1 MLPTG
6 SDLRALR
13 AKLLE
18 RLGNVKQFFE
28 ATNVGFG
35 LNSSPYWSAFDALR
49 RNKPLA
55 EEFVGQ
61 LQALLDFLDSE
72 LAPALLAAQNA
83 TGAAQNPVTGW
94 PNSAGPL
101 PAATSGAGS
110 GTAASIGNL
119 HGDETR
125 ILDNLHPPIVVP
137 KAPPSGPPVRAP
149 IATPPTP
156 GIIQRRP
163 EPTKAEEPPHKP
175 PPAQQA
181 PKAAEATPV
190 SSHKARPSADFAGE
204 LSLADVLIADR
215 DLLAEPPAPVVPV
228 PVRRPA
234 EGLLPGMTA
243 MPPKATPSSAI
254 ESQAPAAV
262 PSVAAQETGR
272 GIKLPPIARVSGAAA
287 SSADTANRAAAKVAK
302 SLETGQAHTKPAETA
317 KPEPKPTPVVKPEP
331 KPTPVVK
338 PEPKPT
344 PVAKPEPKP
353 APVAKPEPKPTP
365 VVKPEPKPA
374 EAIKTQA
381 KPADTSKAQ
390 AKPAET
396 VKAQPKLAETVKPEP
411 KLTETVKPE
420 AKSGA
425 AAKPEPKPAVVVKPQ
440 PKPVEAAQAKPAEN
454 KPVPVAKAAEN
465 KPVSVAKT
473 APATVASQASVPA
486 TSKPALASKP
496 TAVKVAAAKLAAV
509 KATVEKAPVLD
520 QSDLSDPAMSP
531 SQFFR
536 VFDAKLDD
544 KNEK

>member
-1 MLPTG
+1 M
-6 SDLRALR
+6 R

-94 PNSAGPL
+94 PNSPGPF

-119 HGDETR
+119 HGDETQ

-234 EGLLPGMTA
+234 EGPLPGMTA

-254 ESQAPAAV
+254 ESQAPAAA

-302 SLETGQAHTKPAETA
+302 SLDTGQAHTKPADTA
-317 KPEPKPTPVVKPEP
+317 KPEPKPAPVVKPEP
-331 KPTPVVK
+331 KPAPVVK
-338 PEPKPT
+338 PEPKPA
-344 PVAKPEPKP
+344 PVVKPEPKPAPVVKPEPKP
-353 APVAKPEPKPTP
+353 APVAKPEPKPAP

-381 KPADTSKAQ
+381 KPAETNNAQ

-425 AAKPEPKPAVVVKPQ
+425 AAKPEPKPAAVVKPQ

-454 KPVPVAKAAEN
+454 KQVPVAKAAEN
-465 KPVSVAKT
+465 KPVPVAKT

-509 KATVEKAPVLD
+509 KAAVEKAPVLD